1 MPPFPVGLSLGLG
14 VGVGRDTIRSA
25 DRCDLPPSPVGLSL
39 GRGLGLV
46 GVGLDTIQS
55 ADRCAL
61 PPSPLVGTKQPVA
74 GRKAGRLHTPSSEP
88 PRDKKSARRRFLGD
102 DAVMSRRASVFARQN
117 PGKRRVRFPDE
128 VWARFCSIE
137 IEFCQK

>member
-1 MPPFPVGLSLGLG
+1 MPPSPVGPSIGLG

-39 GRGLGLV
+39 GNGLGLGLGLV
-46 GVGLDTIQS
+46 GVGLDTIRS

-61 PPSPLVGTKQPVA
+61 PPPPLVGTKQPVA

-88 PRDKKSARRRFLGD
+88 PKEPKNPQEGGFLVTARSCRDARVSLLGKI
-102 DAVMSRRASVFARQN
+102 RASV
-117 PGKRRVRFPDE
+117 V
-128 VWARFCSIE
+128 
-137 IEFCQK
+137 

>member
-1 MPPFPVGLSLGLG
+1 MPPSPIGLSLGVG

-46 GVGLDTIQS
+46 GVGLDTIRS

-61 PPSPLVGTKQPVA
+61 PPPPLVGTKQPVA

-88 PRDKKSARRRFLGD
+88 PKEPKNPQEGGFLVTTRSCPDARVSLLGKI
-102 DAVMSRRASVFARQN
+102 RASV
-117 PGKRRVRFPDE
+117 V
-128 VWARFCSIE
+128 
-137 IEFCQK
+137 